1 MPYTF
6 KRKGKKVKVIKKDTG
21 QVVATSNSLQGAK
34 GYAWHA
40 TQGEKK

>member
-6 KRKGKKVKVIKKDTG
+6 KKAGKKVKVIKKATG
-21 QVVATSNSLQGAK
+21 EVVANAKSMSGAK

-40 TQGEKK
+40 ENAK